1 MQTLR
6 KFLKIVSILVI
17 QLLVIDFNYLVEAD
31 DLKESDKSQRFEAM
45 SELDE
50 AFLLSEN
57 GLVGRTVEGCNN
69 SKVNYTVIGDNIFS
83 DSEVETLVNLIES
96 QDFESS
102 VWIQDLD
109 TDDVFVYNPTERYY
123 QAQIIKSPYSI
134 WICRNADKGLID
146 LQNPIENHYDLCS
159 DSKWIANYKDDETID
174 PWVCIDA
181 MIYASDNKATSILQ
195 RTWPV
200 TYRKSDDDFNKFLHN
215 ILEWEENSCGEVDRD
230 TTNGWLTVTDAAKTL
245 TYLYNYFESNSLN
258 GQRLKDSYTQ
268 AVHNYLWFPE
278 DIEVAKKYG
287 SWTDAFHD
295 IAIVY
300 ADHPYL
306 IACMTDAGE
315 IAHFRTDAVNYMQ
328 ELGKLA
334 YDYTQNDRNTVDYT
348 CYSLI
353 KRCKDIYNYMWSI

>member
-1 MQTLR
+1 MAFVGISLHVFADDT
-6 KFLKIVSILVI
+6 VI
-17 QLLVIDFNYLVEAD
+17 STPESSNYSYLVFEQQ
-31 DLKESDKSQRFEAM
+31 LVDKAKS
-45 SELDE
+45 
-50 AFLLSEN
+50 N
-57 GLVGRTVEGCNN
+57 CNN
-69 SKVNYTVIGDNIFS
+69 SNSIYTVIGSSIFS
-83 DSEVETLVNLIES
+83 DDEVETLVNLIES
-96 QDFESS
+96 QDFESQ
-102 VWIQDLD
+102 VWIQDLE
-109 TDDVFVYNPTERYY
+109 TDDVFVYNPTESYY
-123 QAQIIKSPYSI
+123 QASIIKSPYSL

-146 LQNPIENHYDLCS
+146 LQNPIENHYNLCS
-159 DSKWIANYKDDETID
+159 GSKWIANYKDDETID

-215 ILEWEENSCGEVDRD
+215 TLDWEENSRGEVDRD

-245 TYLYNYFESNSLN
+245 TYLYNYFESDSLN
-258 GQRLKDSYTQ
+258 GQRLKDSYIQ

-278 DIEVAKKYG
+278 NIEVAKKYG

-315 IAHFRTDAVNYMQ
+315 IAHFRPDAVNYMQ

-334 YDYTQNDRNTVDYT
+334 YDYTQNDRKQGNFE
-348 CYSLI
+348 I
-353 KRCKDIYNYMWSI
+353 FKRCMDIYTLIWSKMS

>member
-1 MQTLR
+1 
-6 KFLKIVSILVI
+6 
-17 QLLVIDFNYLVEAD
+17 
-31 DLKESDKSQRFEAM
+31 
-45 SELDE
+45 
-50 AFLLSEN
+50 
-57 GLVGRTVEGCNN
+57 
-69 SKVNYTVIGDNIFS
+69 
-83 DSEVETLVNLIES
+83 
-96 QDFESS
+96 
-102 VWIQDLD
+102 
-109 TDDVFVYNPTERYY
+109 
-123 QAQIIKSPYSI
+123 
-134 WICRNADKGLID
+134 
-146 LQNPIENHYDLCS
+146 
-159 DSKWIANYKDDETID
+159 
-174 PWVCIDA
+174 

-278 DIEVAKKYG
+278 DVEVAKKYG

-315 IAHFRTDAVNYMQ
+315 VAHFRTDAVNYMQ

>member
-1 MQTLR
+1 
-6 KFLKIVSILVI
+6 
-17 QLLVIDFNYLVEAD
+17 
-31 DLKESDKSQRFEAM
+31 M

-50 AFLLSEN
+50 AFLPSEN
-57 GLVGRTVEGCNN
+57 GLVDRAIEGCNN
-69 SKVNYTVIGDNIFS
+69 SEVNYTVIGDNIFS

-96 QDFESS
+96 QDFESQ
-102 VWIQDLD
+102 VWIQDLE
-109 TDDVFVYNPTERYY
+109 TDDVFVYNPTESYY

-146 LQNPIENHYDLCS
+146 LQNQIENHYDLCS
-159 DSKWIANYKDDETID
+159 DSKWIANYKDDDTID

-181 MIYASDNKATSILQ
+181 MIYASDNKSTAILQ

-200 TYRKSDDDFNKFLHN
+200 TYRNSDDDFNKFLHN
-215 ILEWEENSCGEVDRD
+215 TLLWEDSSCGEVDRD
-230 TTNGWLTVTDAAKTL
+230 ITNGYLTVTDAAKTL
-245 TYLYNYFESNSLN
+245 SYLYNYFKSDSLN

-278 DIEVAKKYG
+278 DVEVAKKYG

-315 IAHFRTDAVNYMQ
+315 IGHFRTDAVNYMQ
-328 ELGKLA
+328 ELGKFA
-334 YDYTQNDRNTVDYT
+334 YDFTQNDRNTVDYT
-348 CYSLI
+348 CCSLI
-353 KRCKDIYNYMWSI
+353 KRCNGIYNYMWGI

>member
-1 MQTLR
+1 MAFVGISLHVFADDT
-6 KFLKIVSILVI
+6 VI
-17 QLLVIDFNYLVEAD
+17 STPESSNYSYLVVEQQ
-31 DLKESDKSQRFEAM
+31 LVDKAKS
-45 SELDE
+45 
-50 AFLLSEN
+50 N
-57 GLVGRTVEGCNN
+57 CNN
-69 SKVNYTVIGDNIFS
+69 LNSIYTVIGSSIFS
-83 DSEVETLVNLIES
+83 DSEVETLVNLIQS

-146 LQNPIENHYDLCS
+146 LQKPIQNHYDLCS
-159 DSKWIANYKDDETID
+159 ESKWIANYKDDETVD
-174 PWVCIDA
+174 PWICIDA

-200 TYRKSDDDFNKFLHN
+200 TYRKSNDDFNKFLHN
-215 ILEWEENSCGEVDRD
+215 TLDWEENSCGEVDRD

-245 TYLYNYFESNSLN
+245 TYLYNYFESDSLN
-258 GQRLKDSYTQ
+258 GQRLKDSYIQ

-278 DIEVAKKYG
+278 NIEVAKKYG

>member
-1 MQTLR
+1 MQ
-6 KFLKIVSILVI
+6 
-17 QLLVIDFNYLVEAD
+17 
-31 DLKESDKSQRFEAM
+31 
-45 SELDE
+45 ELDE

-57 GLVGRTVEGCNN
+57 GLVGRAIESGNN
-69 SKVNYTVIGDNIFS
+69 SEANYTVIGDNIFS

-181 MIYASDNKATSILQ
+181 MIYASDNKSTAILQ

-200 TYRKSDDDFNKFLHN
+200 TYRNSDDDFNKFLHN
-215 ILEWEENSCGEVDRD
+215 ILDWEENSCGEVDRD

-245 TYLYNYFESNSLN
+245 TYMYNYFESNSLN

-278 DIEVAKKYG
+278 DVEVAKKYG

>member
-1 MQTLR
+1 MAFVGISLHVFADDT
-6 KFLKIVSILVI
+6 VI
-17 QLLVIDFNYLVEAD
+17 STPESSNYSYLVVEQQ
-31 DLKESDKSQRFEAM
+31 LVDKAKS
-45 SELDE
+45 
-50 AFLLSEN
+50 N
-57 GLVGRTVEGCNN
+57 CNN
-69 SKVNYTVIGDNIFS
+69 SNSIYTVIGSSIFS
-83 DSEVETLVNLIES
+83 DDEVETLVNLIES

-102 VWIQDLD
+102 VWIQDLE
-109 TDDVFVYNPTERYY
+109 TDDIFVYNPDKRYY
-123 QAQIIKSPYSI
+123 QASIIKSPYSI
-134 WICRNADKGLID
+134 WICRNADKDLID

-159 DSKWIANYKDDETID
+159 SSKWIANHKDNETID

-181 MIYASDNKATSILQ
+181 MIYASDNKSTAILQ

-215 ILEWEENSCGEVDRD
+215 ALDWEENSCGEVDRD

-245 TYLYNYFESNSLN
+245 TYLYNYFESDSLN

-278 DIEVAKKYG
+278 NVEVAKKYG

-315 IAHFRTDAVNYMQ
+315 IAHFRPDAVNYMQ

-334 YDYTQNDRNTVDYT
+334 YDYTQNDRKQGNFE
-348 CYSLI
+348 I
-353 KRCKDIYNYMWSI
+353 FKRCRNIYNLIWSKMS

>member
-1 MQTLR
+1 
-6 KFLKIVSILVI
+6 
-17 QLLVIDFNYLVEAD
+17 
-31 DLKESDKSQRFEAM
+31 M

-57 GLVGRTVEGCNN
+57 GLVDRAIEGCNN
-69 SKVNYTVIGDNIFS
+69 SEANYAVIGDNIFS

-96 QDFESS
+96 QDFESQ

-109 TDDVFVYNPTERYY
+109 TDDVFVYNPTESYY

-159 DSKWIANYKDDETID
+159 DSKWIANYKDDDTIE

-181 MIYASDNKATSILQ
+181 MIYASDNKSTAILQ

-200 TYRKSDDDFNKFLHN
+200 TYRNSDDDFNKFLHN
-215 ILEWEENSCGEVDRD
+215 TLLWEDSSCGEVDRD
-230 TTNGWLTVTDAAKTL
+230 ITNGYLTVTDAAKTL
-245 TYLYNYFESNSLN
+245 SYLYKYFESDSLN

-278 DIEVAKKYG
+278 DVEVAKKYG

-315 IAHFRTDAVNYMQ
+315 IGHFRADAVNYMQ
-328 ELGKLA
+328 ELGKFA
-334 YDYTQNDRNTVDYT
+334 YDFTQNDRNAVDYT
-348 CYSLI
+348 CCSLI
-353 KRCKDIYNYMWSI
+353 KRCNSIYNYMWGI

>member
-1 MQTLR
+1 MAAVGISLHVFADDT
-6 KFLKIVSILVI
+6 VI
-17 QLLVIDFNYLVEAD
+17 STPESSNYSYLVVEQQ
-31 DLKESDKSQRFEAM
+31 LVDKAKS
-45 SELDE
+45 
-50 AFLLSEN
+50 N
-57 GLVGRTVEGCNN
+57 CNN
-69 SKVNYTVIGDNIFS
+69 SNSIYTVIGSSIFS
-83 DSEVETLVNLIES
+83 DDEVETLVNLIES

-109 TDDVFVYNPTERYY
+109 TDDVFVYNPTESYY
-123 QAQIIKSPYSI
+123 QAQIIKSPYSL

-181 MIYASDNKATSILQ
+181 MIYASDNKATAILQ

-200 TYRKSDDDFNKFLHN
+200 TYKNSNDDFNKFLHN
-215 ILEWEENSCGEVDRD
+215 TLDWEENSRGEVDRD
-230 TTNGWLTVTDAAKTL
+230 TTNGWLTVTDVAKTL
-245 TYLYNYFESNSLN
+245 TYLYNYFESDSLN
-258 GQRLKDSYTQ
+258 GQRLKDSYTK

-278 DIEVAKKYG
+278 DVEVAKKYG

-353 KRCKDIYNYMWSI
+353 KRCKGIYNYIWSI

>member
-1 MQTLR
+1 MAAVGISLHVFADDT
-6 KFLKIVSILVI
+6 VI
-17 QLLVIDFNYLVEAD
+17 STQESSNYSYLVVEQQLINKA
-31 DLKESDKSQRFEAM
+31 KS
-45 SELDE
+45 
-50 AFLLSEN
+50 N
-57 GLVGRTVEGCNN
+57 CNN
-69 SKVNYTVIGDNIFS
+69 SDSIYTVIGSSIFS
-83 DSEVETLVNLIES
+83 DNEVKTLVNLIES

-102 VWIQDLD
+102 VWIQDLE
-109 TDDVFVYNPTERYY
+109 TDDVFVYNPTESYY
-123 QAQIIKSPYSI
+123 QASIIKSPYSL

-146 LQNPIENHYDLCS
+146 LQKPIQNHYDLCS
-159 DSKWIANYKDDETID
+159 SSKWIANHKDETTID

-200 TYRKSDDDFNKFLHN
+200 TYRKSDDNFNKFLHN
-215 ILEWEENSCGEVDRD
+215 TLDWEENSCGEVDRD

-245 TYLYNYFESNSLN
+245 TYLYNYFESDSLN

-278 DIEVAKKYG
+278 NVEVAKKYG

-315 IAHFRTDAVNYMQ
+315 IAHFRPDAVNYMQ

-334 YDYTQNDRNTVDYT
+334 YDYTQNDREQGNFE
-348 CYSLI
+348 I
-353 KRCKDIYNYMWSI
+353 FKRCKGIYNLIWSKMS

>member
-1 MQTLR
+1 MAFVGISLHVFADDT
-6 KFLKIVSILVI
+6 VI
-17 QLLVIDFNYLVEAD
+17 STPESSNYSYLVVEQQ
-31 DLKESDKSQRFEAM
+31 LVDKAKS
-45 SELDE
+45 
-50 AFLLSEN
+50 N
-57 GLVGRTVEGCNN
+57 CNN
-69 SKVNYTVIGDNIFS
+69 SNSIYTVIGSSIFS
-83 DSEVETLVNLIES
+83 DDEVETLVNLIES
-96 QDFESS
+96 QDFDSS

-109 TDDVFVYNPTERYY
+109 TDNVFVYNPGNRYY
-123 QAQIIKSPYSI
+123 QASIIKSPYSL

-159 DSKWIANYKDDETID
+159 DSKWIANYKDNETID

-200 TYRKSDDDFNKFLHN
+200 NYRNSDDDFNKFLHN
-215 ILEWEENSCGEVDRD
+215 ILDWEESSCGEVDRD

-245 TYLYNYFESNSLN
+245 TYLYNYFESDSLN

-278 DIEVAKKYG
+278 DVEVAKKYG

-315 IAHFRTDAVNYMQ
+315 IAHFRPDAVNYMQ

-334 YDYTQNDRNTVDYT
+334 YDYTQNDREQGNFEIFKR
-348 CYSLI
+348 CKGIYSLI
-353 KRCKDIYNYMWSI
+353 WSKMS

>member
-1 MQTLR
+1 MQ
-6 KFLKIVSILVI
+6 
-17 QLLVIDFNYLVEAD
+17 
-31 DLKESDKSQRFEAM
+31 
-45 SELDE
+45 ELDE

-57 GLVGRTVEGCNN
+57 GLVGRAIESCNN
-69 SKVNYTVIGDNIFS
+69 SEANYTVIGDNIFS

-181 MIYASDNKATSILQ
+181 MIYASDNKSTAILQ

-200 TYRKSDDDFNKFLHN
+200 TYRNSDDDFNKFLHN
-215 ILEWEENSCGEVDRD
+215 ILDWEENSCGEVDRD

-245 TYLYNYFESNSLN
+245 TYMYNYFESNSLN

-278 DIEVAKKYG
+278 DVEVAKKYG

>member
-1 MQTLR
+1 
-6 KFLKIVSILVI
+6 
-17 QLLVIDFNYLVEAD
+17 
-31 DLKESDKSQRFEAM
+31 
-45 SELDE
+45 
-50 AFLLSEN
+50 
-57 GLVGRTVEGCNN
+57 
-69 SKVNYTVIGDNIFS
+69 
-83 DSEVETLVNLIES
+83 
-96 QDFESS
+96 
-102 VWIQDLD
+102 
-109 TDDVFVYNPTERYY
+109 
-123 QAQIIKSPYSI
+123 
-134 WICRNADKGLID
+134 
-146 LQNPIENHYDLCS
+146 
-159 DSKWIANYKDDETID
+159 
-174 PWVCIDA
+174 

-200 TYRKSDDDFNKFLHN
+200 TYRNSDDDFNKFLHN
-215 ILEWEENSCGEVDRD
+215 TLDWEENSRGEVDRD

-258 GQRLKDSYTQ
+258 GQRLRDSYTQ

-278 DIEVAKKYG
+278 DVEVAKKYG

-334 YDYTQNDRNTVDYT
+334 YDYTQNDRKQGNFE
-348 CYSLI
+348 I
-353 KRCKDIYNYMWSI
+353 FKRCKDIYSLIWSKMS